1 MKIVIVQFSAI
12 LKNPNVVEVAQ
23 TIVLMSLQ
31 NETTGFVLHFFPVRS
46 SSKLDKEMKTF
57 YMVLQ
62 HFFFPMHALYCFLS

>member
-31 NETTGFVLHFFPVRS
+31 NETTGFVLHFFQLEAAIS
-46 SSKLDKEMKTF
+46 
-57 YMVLQ
+57 
-62 HFFFPMHALYCFLS
+62 